1 MFNLAMSGEQLSVE
15 KSIENPNNLD
25 FQTKVENI
33 KVRGRVDINKLM
45 QKVRDEQK
53 QQKKEN
59 LVFFGLVSSVVV
71 ITGLIAS
78 L

>member
-1 MFNLAMSGEQLSVE
+1 MSGERVIIE
-15 KSIENPNNLD
+15 KSLKTPNNLD
-25 FQTKVENI
+25 FQTKVEKI
-33 KVRGRVDINKLM
+33 EVPGRVDINKLM

-59 LVFFGLVSSVVV
+59 LVFFGLVSSVVI

>member
-1 MFNLAMSGEQLSVE
+1 MFNLGMSGEQLAVE
-15 KSIENPNNLD
+15 KSIETPNNLD
-25 FQTKVENI
+25 FQTKVENT

>member
-1 MFNLAMSGEQLSVE
+1 MFNLCMSGEQLAVE
-15 KSIENPNNLD
+15 KSIETPNNLD
-25 FQTKVENI
+25 FQTKVENT

>member
-1 MFNLAMSGEQLSVE
+1 MINLLMSGEQLTVE
-15 KSIENPNNLD
+15 KSIKTPNNLD

-45 QKVRDEQK
+45 QKVRDDQK

>member
-1 MFNLAMSGEQLSVE
+1 MINLLMSGEQLTVE
-15 KSIENPNNLD
+15 KSIKTPNNLD

>member
-1 MFNLAMSGEQLSVE
+1 MFNLGMSGEQLAVE
-15 KSIENPNNLD
+15 KSIETPNNLD
-25 FQTKVENI
+25 FQTKIEKI
-33 KVRGRVDINKLM
+33 KVPGRVDINKLL